1 MNMRNRYLYFA
12 LIVIVMIMGLMS
24 RTVDSV
30 PPFLK
35 TYLPDTL
42 WGLMVFFMIAFI
54 FNKSS
59 PIKITIYSLI
69 FSYCIEISQL
79 YHGEFIDNIR
89 RTTLGGLVL
98 GFGFL
103 WSDLVCYSIGILI
116 GCLIDRYYIKKKGG
130 LV

>member
-1 MNMRNRYLYFA
+1 MDKRNRYLYFI
-12 LIVIVMIMGLMS
+12 LIIIVIMMGLLS
-24 RTVDSV
+24 RKVDSM
-30 PPFLK
+30 PTFIK

-42 WGLMVFFMIAFI
+42 WGLMVFFIMAFI

-59 PIKITIYSLI
+59 TLKITIYSLI

-79 YHGEFIDNIR
+79 YHGVFIDNIR

-103 WSDLVCYSIGILI
+103 WSDLVCYSVGVLI
-116 GCLIDRYYIKKKGG
+116 GYLLDKYYIK
-130 LV
+130 

>member
-1 MNMRNRYLYFA
+1 MNKRNRYLHFV
-12 LIVIVMIMGLMS
+12 LIVIVIIMGLMS
-24 RTVDSV
+24 RKVDGI

-42 WGLMVFFMIAFI
+42 WGLMVFFIMAFI
-54 FNKSS
+54 FNKSTTL
-59 PIKITIYSLI
+59 KISVYSLI

-79 YHGEFIDNIR
+79 YHGDLIDTIR

-103 WSDLVCYSIGILI
+103 WSDLLCYSVGILI
-116 GCLIDRYYIKKKGG
+116 GYLVDRYYIGKRGG
-130 LV
+130 II

>member
-1 MNMRNRYLYFA
+1 MNKRNRYLYFI
-12 LIVIVMIMGLMS
+12 LIVIVIIMGLMS
-24 RTVDSV
+24 RKLNNM
-30 PPFLK
+30 PHFIK
-35 TYLPDTL
+35 NYLPDTL
-42 WGLMVFFMIAFI
+42 WGLMVFFVMGFI

-59 PIKITIYSLI
+59 ILKLAIYSLI

-79 YHGEFIDNIR
+79 YHGEVIDSVR

-116 GCLIDRYYIKKKGG
+116 GYLVDKHYINKRGG
-130 LV
+130 EV

>member
-1 MNMRNRYLYFA
+1 MNKRNRYLYFT
-12 LIVIVMIMGLMS
+12 LIVIVIIMGLMS
-24 RTVDSV
+24 RKLDSIT
-30 PPFLK
+30 PFFK

-42 WGLMVFFMIAFI
+42 WGLMVFFIMAFI

-59 PIKITIYSLI
+59 TLKITIYSLV

-79 YHGEFIDNIR
+79 YHREFIDNIR

-103 WSDLVCYSIGILI
+103 WSDLLCYSVGILI
-116 GCLIDRYYIKKKGG
+116 GYLIDRILCK
-130 LV
+130 